1 VTGILA
7 GAGIALAWLGAA
19 ILVLSH
25 ARRGLA
31 VGTLVG
37 TLGLALALALEGGPI
52 EAGVLLA
59 GGLLGAV
66 AGLRRNPNRGWGLLQ
81 VPSTPRVV
89 LAVVLGAG
97 ALWLAIGVL
106 DWPGASQPRA
116 AALIVLALGAGRL
129 LGEREPRAA
138 LAAASLMALGAGTL
152 AALAAGALPGAVA
165 GALAAVALNLLPTM
179 PESELESG

>member
-1 VTGILA
+1 VIGILA

-19 ILVLSH
+19 LLVLSD

-31 VGTLVG
+31 VGVLVAS
-37 TLGLALALALEGGPI
+37 LGLALALAV
-52 EAGVLLA
+52 EAAPVAAGLLLA
-59 GGLLGAV
+59 GGLLAVV

-89 LAVVLGAG
+89 LGVVVGGG

-106 DWPGASQPRA
+106 GWPGASQPRA
-116 AALIVLALGAGRL
+116 AALVILALGAGRL

-138 LAAASLMALGAGTL
+138 LAAASLIALGAG
-152 AALAAGALPGAVA
+152 ALASLADGAAT
-165 GALAAVALNLLPTM
+165 GALAGAIAAIALNLLPTM
-179 PESELESG
+179 PESELENG